1 MFNLNS
7 NKIKLNNTLNF
18 GYSYRYLEKQKHNLS
33 KGSKQ
38 HRPKYMPNQ
47 SVMGGQLFGSKM
59 DSQSASQLLTDRS
72 QFFKDRSNSVVN
84 SNFKA
89 GRLAGSNGQ
98 REGNF
103 IPSTLLI
110 NLTKVQKKE

>member
-18 GYSYRYLEKQKHNLS
+18 GYSYRYLEKQKHNLN
-33 KGSKQ
+33 KGLKQ
-38 HRPKYMPNQ
+38 RPKYLPNQ
-47 SVMGGQLFGSKM
+47 SVMSGQLFGSKM

-89 GRLAGSNGQ
+89 GSLAGSNGQ
-98 REGNF
+98 RESNF